1 MPSVTL
7 HCVAT
12 PQTPHLQRSLK
23 GLFFFFFVF
32 FRVET
37 RGKGVGWNSIFEWIE
52 HVTLRVAQR
61 MRWIVFCGVTFDF
74 RTRFTDSILNGE
86 GEGF

>member
-1 MPSVTL
+1 M
-7 HCVAT
+7 
-12 PQTPHLQRSLK
+12 
-23 GLFFFFFVF
+23 
-32 FRVET
+32 
-37 RGKGVGWNSIFEWIE
+37 GWNSIFEWIE

-74 RTRFTDSILNGE
+74 RTRFTVSILNGE